1 MDRLVNSFLDGDI
14 ERPAYLKKKDE
25 LLRDRVELNE
35 QKTSFE
41 KKGAL
46 WFELARDFIETTQ
59 EATSVLESENLVA
72 LRAFVKKIGSN
83 RILMDKKAH
92 LSFEPPWDIVLTYK
106 QLWDVDCG
114 KSVYKKKGRANIKSD
129 RPILSG

>member
-35 QKTSFE
+35 QKTRFE

-46 WFELARDFIETTQ
+46 WFELAWDFIETTQ

-83 RILMDKKAH
+83 RLLLDKNVLLDFAPPFETILKYKSLAQGAGSRKKRRPTKKAGR
-92 LSFEPPWDIVLTYK
+92 LV
-106 QLWDVDCG
+106 
-114 KSVYKKKGRANIKSD
+114 KSG
-129 RPILSG
+129 